1 MSVASEHTADA
12 ALAPTPEIVIDVHGL
27 TKSFGGR
34 QVVRNLSM
42 QVKRGTIFGFLGPNG
57 SGKTTTIRMLCGL
70 LTPDEGSGTCLG
82 YDIRTE
88 AAKIKNRVGYM
99 TQRFSLYDD
108 LSVRENLEFVARVYG
123 MRHPAAA
130 AKAMIA
136 RLGLQG
142 REEQIAGKL
151 SGGWKQRLA
160 LGACTLPNPSL
171 LLLDEPTAGVDPKA
185 RRDFWSEIH
194 GLAAEGL
201 TVLVSTHYMDEA
213 ERCHE
218 IAYIAFGEVLT
229 RGTVPEV
236 IANSHLV
243 TFTVGATNG
252 ENLAH
257 LAGELAAR
265 PGVDMVAPF
274 GNSLHVS
281 SRDGAA
287 LEAAIAPYRSRP
299 ALDWERASPSLED
312 VFIDLMGRAK
322 DNFQ

>member
-1 MSVASEHTADA
+1 MSGIEPA
-12 ALAPTPEIVIDVHGL
+12 AREVKSDIVIDVHGL

-34 QVVRNLSM
+34 TVVRNLSM

-70 LTPDEGSGTCLG
+70 LTPDDGSGTCLG

-88 AAKIKNRVGYM
+88 AAKIKTRVGYM

-108 LSVRENLEFVARVYG
+108 LSVRENLEFIARIYG
-123 MRHPAAA
+123 LPRPRAAA
-130 AKAMIA
+130 RAMIE

-142 REEQIAGKL
+142 REEQVAGKL

-160 LGACTLPNPSL
+160 LGGCTLPNPEL

-194 GLAAEGL
+194 GLAAGGL

-229 RGTVPEV
+229 RGTVSEV
-236 IANSHLV
+236 IANSHLT
-243 TFTVGATNG
+243 TFTVGAHNADNISG
-252 ENLAH
+252 LAQ
-257 LAGELAAR
+257 ELKDLPA
-265 PGVDMVAPF
+265 VEMVAPF
-274 GNSLHVS
+274 GTSLHIS
-281 SRDGAA
+281 GRDGDA
-287 LEAAIAPYRSRP
+287 LEAALAPFRDRP
-299 ALDWERASPSLED
+299 GLAWERASPSLED
-312 VFIDLMGRAK
+312 VFIDLMGQAK